1 MARTLTVL
9 SVAFP
14 FTPVGPDAVGGA
26 EQITSSL
33 DRALIERGHRSIVIA
48 QRGSRVRGALVPMPV
63 FDPNHGREAAHA
75 AWRAAIARAIA
86 TERPDAVHLH
96 GLDAHN
102 YAPARRAVWTLHLPL
117 HAYSPRALE
126 RDADFCCVSRTQ
138 REGWRG
144 PASAVRVIENGVDL
158 AAFEPRLEKGGY
170 LLALGRICEEK
181 GYHLAIEAARRAGA
195 PLVLAGRVFDYPAH
209 RLYFEARI
217 RPKLGARCCFLG
229 PVGPRVRRR
238 LLAGARALLVPSL
251 VEETSSL
258 VAMEALASATPVV
271 ALAHGALREI
281 VDHGRTGFVVHGV
294 DAMAEAIGRLRE
306 IDPRACRRAAEA
318 RFRATRMHDQYFA
331 LYRQAAGESARAV
344 A

>member
-1 MARTLTVL
+1 MTRTSTVLTVA
-9 SVAFP
+9 SP
-14 FTPVGPDAVGGA
+14 FAPVGPDAVGGA
-26 EQITSSL
+26 EQIACSL
-33 DRALIERGHRSIVIA
+33 DRALVERGHRSVVIA
-48 QRGSRVRGALVPMPV
+48 QRGSRVRGALVPMPAFHPV
-63 FDPNHGREAAHA
+63 HGREAAHA
-75 AWRAAIARAIA
+75 AWRAAVARAMA
-86 TERPDAVHLH
+86 TERPSVVHLH
-96 GLDAHN
+96 GLDAGA
-102 YAPARRAVWTLHLPL
+102 YAPDRCAVWTLHRPL
-117 HAYSPRALE
+117 DTYAPRVLE
-126 RDADFCCVSRTQ
+126 LDARFCCVSRRQ

-144 PASAVRVIENGVDL
+144 AAHGVRVIENGVDL

-170 LLALGRICEEK
+170 VLALGRISEEK

-195 PLVLAGRVFDYPAH
+195 PLVLAGRVLDSPAH

-251 VEETSSL
+251 VEEASSL

-271 ALAHGALREI
+271 AHARGALREI
-281 VDHGRTGFVVHGV
+281 VDDGRTGFLVHGV
-294 DAMAEAIGRLRE
+294 DEMAAAIGRLGE

-331 LYRQAAGESARAV
+331 LYREAAAEGVRAV